1 MVDPLNRFATHPT
14 RGTQFDRKEHH
25 MRLFS
30 FKNSKQPQQD
40 SIELTLNKEIP
51 TLTPETKPQIEL
63 PPHPGINSMYLLYKK
78 LQKIEDKQYIEN
90 PFTVA
95 DFNEWATISDIS
107 DYEELEFLDLLV
119 YKSGIEYTTPN
130 YTKLKR
136 NMFDTSVENILGIP
150 EFINNNSTEN
160 ISLIDIALFGI
171 YTSTK
176 DFDTKRLNMYNL
188 VHNLDLATQ
197 VIVPIPYRRYTSGL
211 SKYMNIPNYK
221 THNPDIL
228 SFLEV
233 YKLCKYLELGKQIQE
248 LPDEDGYAPYLYPE
262 HNEFIDKILGLYAIY
277 QETIQQYNS
286 LSKYIDQ
293 NKTDMSSN
301 VLTTLQN
308 EKDKLKTNIDNGLSK
323 EYVKYIKNMTA
334 FNNTLTTK
342 AKEQAQVRK
351 DQKHLSIL
359 TTLGIKD

>member
-1 MVDPLNRFATHPT
+1 M
-14 RGTQFDRKEHH
+14 G
-25 MRLFS
+25 LFS
-30 FKNSKQPQQD
+30 FKNSKQSQQT
-40 SIELTLNKEIP
+40 SIEPILKEEVQ
-51 TLTPETKPQIEL
+51 TSTPKTKPQIEL
-63 PPHPGINSMYLLYKK
+63 PPHPGVDSMYLLDKK
-78 LQKIEDKQYIEN
+78 LNNKLEDKGYVEN
-90 PFTVA
+90 TFTVA
-95 DFNEWATISDIS
+95 HFNEWTTASDIAN
-107 DYEELEFLDLLV
+107 YEKLEDLDLDLLV
-119 YKSGIEYTTPN
+119 HKSGREYTTPN
-130 YTKLKR
+130 FTKLKKIVFSS
-136 NMFDTSVENILGIP
+136 NVNNILGIP
-150 EFINNNSTEN
+150 EFVTSNTTEN
-160 ISLIDIALFGI
+160 ITLIDVALLGI
-171 YTSTK
+171 YTTTPN
-176 DFDTKRLNMYNL
+176 FDNKKLNMYNR
-188 VHNLDLATQ
+188 VHNLDLTIP
-197 VIVPIPYRRYTSGL
+197 VILPVPYRRYTSRV
-211 SKYMNIPNYK
+211 YDYIDRTNYK
-221 THNPDIL
+221 TNNPDIL

-248 LPDEDGYAPYLYPE
+248 LPEEDGYAPYLYPE

-293 NKTDMSSN
+293 NKMDMSSN
-301 VLTTLQN
+301 VLTTLQD